1 MDFPIQPR
9 DDSPGLPAEYPVACD
24 KCMTDSASLVHRFSA
39 PLTVIKGNA
48 QLIRRR
54 AKGLDDVDAVV
65 LERSV
70 VAIELAV
77 QRIVSGLAVTRGM
90 PTIGD
95 SEKPDQRG

>member
-1 MDFPIQPR
+1 MDFPIQTR
-9 DDSPGLPAEYPVACD
+9 DDSLGLSAEYPVSCN
-24 KCMTDSASLVHRFSA
+24 KCLTGSTSLVDRFSA

-54 AKGLDDVDAVV
+54 AKGLDDNDALV

-77 QRIVSGLAVTRGM
+77 QGIITELTATSGI
-90 PTIGD
+90 PTKGD
-95 SEKPDQRG
+95 SEKPDQQG